1 MSSESSTSQTSK
13 ILVPASHGWPMMGAF
28 GLSLITAGLVT
39 HWLVS
44 CLGAVFFVIGLVG
57 WFREV
62 LPHEAHEPVAVEPV
76 PEKIV
81 SAVPEVMHLRVG
93 EMGHRAQLPLQ
104 IYPYAAGIRG
114 GLVGGVVIIVLA
126 VVHGLIVHHSIWY
139 TPNLLA
145 ATGSTTF
152 ANMTVEQLRQFHPL
166 GALLATLIHFVTCV
180 LVGLLYGIAL
190 PMFPRHPIIMG
201 GILVPIFWTGLLYST
216 LGILD
221 PIMQDRIPWIWF
233 MMAQIVFGLVAGYV
247 VSRHIPISTLQ
258 HLPFAMRAGVETQ
271 GLESDDDGKDADQ

>member
-1 MSSESSTSQTSK
+1 MNSESSTETTRT
-13 ILVPASHGWPMMGAF
+13 ILVPASHGWPMMGAV

-44 CLGAVFFVIGLVG
+44 CLGAVFFMIGLIG

-62 LPHEAHEPVAVEPV
+62 LPHDAHEPVPGEPM
-76 PEKIV
+76 PEQIV

-104 IYPYAAGIRG
+104 IYPYSAGIRG
-114 GLVGGVVIIVLA
+114 GLFGGAVIILLA
-126 VVHGLIVHHSIWY
+126 IVHGLITQHSIWY

-152 ANMTVEQLRQFHPL
+152 AKMSVEQLREFHL
-166 GALLATLIHFVTCV
+166 WGAIVATVIHFVTCV
-180 LVGLLYGIAL
+180 LIGLLYGIAL
-190 PMFPRHPIIMG
+190 PMFPRHPIVMG
-201 GILVPIFWTGLLYST
+201 GLLVPIFWTGLMYSI

-221 PIMQDRIPWIWF
+221 PVMQERIQWIWF
-233 MMAQIVFGLVAGYV
+233 MIAQITFGLVAGYV
-247 VSRHIPISTLQ
+247 VSKHIPISTLQ
-258 HLPFAMRAGVETQ
+258 HLPFAMRAGIEAP
-271 GLESDDDGKDADQ
+271 GLEGEVSGKDFE